1 MKTEKLLDQSV
12 NYVIDYNKTSC
23 ERRNNLSD
31 TNLQKDPGKL
41 PEDSTRLG
49 RLTLRF
55 NKQRRTWQ
63 SGNHYLLKNFGYG
76 RDRTHPSSQVTY
88 HPTINS
94 NQAEKFSILK
104 QNDVFIIGKRCSFT
118 AVNKIFQYKVL

>member
-1 MKTEKLLDQSV
+1 MLLTTIKQVVKAVTICQIPIFKKIQV
-12 NYVIDYNKTSC
+12 NYPKTRPDIWIF
-23 ERRNNLSD
+23 EK
-31 TNLQKDPGKL
+31 TFGTK
-41 PEDSTRLG
+41 LG

-55 NKQRRTWQ
+55 NKQWRTLQ
-63 SGNHYLLKNFGYG
+63 SGNHYLLKSFGYG

-88 HPTINS
+88 HPTIDS